1 MLEDFFQDIINLKN
15 IQRKG
20 WKNQLNLKNPES
32 VAAHSYSMTLMAMI
46 LSEIQKLDTSKIVKM
61 SLLHDLAESVVGDFT
76 PGEISKEKKLTL
88 ENDAMSKILL
98 KLPNKL
104 SDNYKKIWDEYQ
116 AHKSKESKFVHDVD
130 KFEMVFQAKNYLNEG
145 FSKEK
150 IQSFIDT
157 ADKEISNK
165 QLRQIISNLFND

>member
-20 WKNQLNLKNPES
+20 WKTHLNIKNPES

-61 SLLHDLAESVVGDFT
+61 SLLHDLAESAVGDFT
-76 PGEISKEKKLTL
+76 PGEISKEKKLAL

-98 KLPNKL
+98 KLPRKL
-104 SDNYKKIWDEYQ
+104 SNNYKKIWDEYQ
-116 AHKSKESKFVHDVD
+116 THKSKESKFVHDVD

-157 ADKEISNK
+157 ADKEISNE
-165 QLRQIISNLFND
+165 QLRQIVSNLFND

>member
-20 WKNQLNLKNPES
+20 WKNQPDIKNPES
-32 VAAHSYSMTLMAMI
+32 VAAHSYSVALMAMI
-46 LSEIQKLDTSKIVKM
+46 LSEVQELDTSKIVKM

-76 PGEISKEKKLTL
+76 PGEILKVKKLQL
-88 ENDAMSKILL
+88 ENNAMNKILS
-98 KLPNKL
+98 KLPSKL
-104 SDNYKKIWDEYQ
+104 SANYKKIWNEYQ
-116 AHKSKESKFVHDVD
+116 SHKTIESKFVHDVD

-150 IQSFIDT
+150 IQTFIDT
-157 ADKEISNK
+157 ADREITNN
-165 QLRQIISNLFND
+165 QLRKIISNLFND

>member
-20 WKNQLNLKNPES
+20 WINQLDLKNPES
-32 VAAHSYSMTLMAMI
+32 VAAHSYSMALMAMI
-46 LSEIQKLDTSKIVKM
+46 FSEIQKLDTSKIVKM

-76 PGEISKEKKLTL
+76 PEEISKEKKLVL
-88 ENDAMSKILL
+88 ENDAMNKILS
-98 KLPNKL
+98 KLPSEL
-104 SDNYKKIWDEYQ
+104 RRNYKKIWNEYQ

-130 KFEMVFQAKNYLNEG
+130 KFEMVFQAKSYLNEG
-145 FSKEK
+145 FSIEK
-150 IQSFIDT
+150 IQPFIDT
-157 ADKEISNK
+157 ADREITNK

>member
-1 MLEDFFQDIINLKN
+1 LLEDFFQDIINLKN

-32 VAAHSYSMTLMAMI
+32 VADHSYSVTLMAMI
-46 LSEIQKLDTSKIVKM
+46 LSEIKKLDTNKIVKM

-76 PGEISKEKKLTL
+76 PGEISKEKKIAL
-88 ENDAMSKILL
+88 ENDAMDKILSKI
-98 KLPNKL
+98 PSPL
-104 SDNYKKIWDEYQ
+104 SGNYKKIWNEYQ
-116 AHKSKESKFVHDVD
+116 ANYSKESKFVHDVD
-130 KFEMVFQAKNYLNEG
+130 KFEMVFQAKHYLKKG

-157 ADKEISNK
+157 ADKEITNK